1 MKKPLFKLHEQA
13 AAKARLQSRRDS
25 IRAFQK
31 DFVSHPLLKK
41 YLPNSSSFAISSKQ
55 FLQGAAVV
63 VAFLVTGI
71 AVNEPL
77 RNDLL
82 RQLNLGDEFSIENAD
97 ALDLNQPGESG
108 IRPVI
113 FSSVMPGHG
122 SARPSL
128 IEPSIM
134 QFPVPSIAPLANQI
148 QQGKIDVQAQ
158 DSRLLDSVSNQAK
171 IASLMAEKY
180 KVDVNVLKT
189 YISHAVIVGKEV
201 SIDPVLIVAVMAIES
216 NFNPLVQSPA
226 GAQGLMQVMTNIHAN
241 KFAPYGGVQAAFKP
255 EANIR
260 VGAYIL
266 KYFIAQAGSL
276 SGGLRYY
283 VGGAY
288 SGDGGYAS
296 KVLQERNTLVGYLG
310 GSIPQDS
317 RAIESADGTQ
327 TPPNQSQGFFKSL
340 GINLSDS

>member
-1 MKKPLFKLHEQA
+1 
-13 AAKARLQSRRDS
+13 
-25 IRAFQK
+25 
-31 DFVSHPLLKK
+31 
-41 YLPNSSSFAISSKQ
+41 
-55 FLQGAAVV
+55 
-63 VAFLVTGI
+63 
-71 AVNEPL
+71 
-77 RNDLL
+77 
-82 RQLNLGDEFSIENAD
+82 
-97 ALDLNQPGESG
+97 
-108 IRPVI
+108 
-113 FSSVMPGHG
+113 
-122 SARPSL
+122 
-128 IEPSIM
+128 
-134 QFPVPSIAPLANQI
+134 
-148 QQGKIDVQAQ
+148 
-158 DSRLLDSVSNQAK
+158 
-171 IASLMAEKY
+171 
-180 KVDVNVLKT
+180 
-189 YISHAVIVGKEV
+189 
-201 SIDPVLIVAVMAIES
+201 MAIES

-288 SGDGGYAS
+288 SGDGGYAN

-317 RAIESADGTQ
+317 SRTIESADGTQ
-327 TPPNQSQGFFKSL
+327 TSPNQSQGFFKSL